1 MNGRRYITAQNK
13 HIFAFIKI
21 SLQNVGCLL
30 IIICTIMNFLDRYN
44 KVLIL
49 TGSEMACGNKKR
61 STIMK
66 TA

>member
-1 MNGRRYITAQNK
+1 MVAVIITAQNK

-30 IIICTIMNFLDRYN
+30 INICTIMNFLDRYN